1 MKIYTKT
8 GDKGMTSLCDGSR
21 LSKDDMRIEAYG
33 TLDELNANIGLL
45 ISLLQADTLKEGDTF
60 VSLIDFLVEI
70 QEELFVIGGQL
81 ACAEMNEEG
90 HLYTQKLIKEIETA
104 KTKQKLEIETNIDK
118 LSSQLPVQ
126 HHFVLPG
133 GTLPAAQSHVCRT
146 ICRRAERRIVT
157 LSHIAIVSPEI
168 FKFVNRLSD
177 YFFILSRYLNNDSG
191 LSEKIWKKYLQIRK

>member
-8 GDKGMTSLCDGSR
+8 GDKGMTTLCDGSR

-45 ISLLQADTLKEGDTF
+45 ISLLQADTLKEEDS
-60 VSLIDFLVEI
+60 VVNPIDILVAI

-81 ACAEMNEEG
+81 ACADMKEEDY
-90 HLYTQKLIKEIETA
+90 LYTQKLIK
-104 KTKQKLEIETNIDK
+104 EIETNIDK

-133 GTLPAAQSHVCRT
+133 GTLSAAQSHVCRT

-157 LSHIAIVSPEI
+157 LSHIATVSPEI

-191 LSEKIWKKYLQIRK
+191 LGEKTWKNTCR

>member
-33 TLDELNANIGLL
+33 TLDELNASIGLL
-45 ISLLQADTLKEGDTF
+45 ISLLQADTLKEEDA
-60 VSLIDFLVEI
+60 VVNPIDILVAI

-81 ACAEMNEEG
+81 ACADMKEED
-90 HLYTQKLIKEIETA
+90 HLCTQKLINA
-104 KTKQKLEIETNIDK
+104 IETNIDMF
-118 LSSQLPVQ
+118 SSQLPVQ

-133 GTLPAAQSHVCRT
+133 GTLSAAQSHVCRT

-157 LSHIAIVSPEI
+157 LSHIATVSPEI
-168 FKFVNRLSD
+168 FEFVNRLSD

-191 LSEKIWKKYLQIRK
+191 LSEKTWKNTCR

>member
-33 TLDELNANIGLL
+33 TLDELNAHIGLL
-45 ISLLQADTLKEGDTF
+45 ISLLQASSSKEGVQST
-60 VSLIDFLVEI
+60 SNLTDFLSEI
-70 QEELFVIGGQL
+70 QEELFVIGGEL
-81 ACAEMNEEG
+81 ARAEIKTEE
-90 HLYTQKLIKEIETA
+90 LVSTQKLITKIET
-104 KTKQKLEIETNIDK
+104 IIDE

-146 ICRRAERRIVT
+146 ICRRAERRIVA
-157 LSHIAIVSPEI
+157 LSHVATVSPKI
-168 FKFVNRLSD
+168 FIFVNRLSD
-177 YFFILSRYLNNDSG
+177 YFFILSHYLNNDSG
-191 LSEKIWKKYLQIRK
+191 ISEKTWKNTCR

>member
-45 ISLLQADTLKEGDTF
+45 ISLLQADISKEEDS
-60 VSLIDFLVEI
+60 VVNPIDILVAI

-81 ACAEMNEEG
+81 ACADIKEED
-90 HLYTQKLIKEIETA
+90 HLYTQKLIK
-104 KTKQKLEIETNIDK
+104 EIETNIDK

-126 HHFVLPG
+126 HHFILPG
-133 GTLPAAQSHVCRT
+133 GTLSAAQSHVCRT

-157 LSHIAIVSPEI
+157 LSHIATVSPEI

-191 LSEKIWKKYLQIRK
+191 LSEKIWKNTCR